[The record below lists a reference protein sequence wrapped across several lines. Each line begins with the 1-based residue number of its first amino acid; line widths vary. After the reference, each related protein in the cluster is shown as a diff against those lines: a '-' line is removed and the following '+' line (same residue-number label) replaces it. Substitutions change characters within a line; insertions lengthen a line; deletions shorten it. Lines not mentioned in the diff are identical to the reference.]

1 MTIISNG
8 QFSLEVVTTGGELTN
23 IFLII
28 LLSISLLVADTKYW
42 NGYISHMLSTFY
54 KPLLLVFVAIVI
66 FKIIL
71 IIL

>member
-8 QFSLEVVTTGGELTN
+8 QFPLDIINTGGELTN

-42 NGYISHMLSTFY
+42 NGYILNVLKTFSR
-54 KPLLLVFVAIVI
+54 PLLLVFIMIVI

-71 IIL
+71 VI

>member
-8 QFSLEVVTTGGELTN
+8 QFPLEIITTGGDYTI

-28 LLSISLLVADTKYW
+28 LLIISLLVADTKYW
-42 NGYISHMLSTFY
+42 NGYISHMLGTFS
-54 KPLLLVFVAIVI
+54 KPLLLVFIAIVI

-71 IIL
+71 VI